1 MSEFQLYEFMKCDRA
16 LTQADKKAL
25 QQVSSRVKISGNKAT
40 FLYNYGGLRDS
51 PQAVL
56 VRHFDA
62 MFYIANWGTMELYFR
77 LPQGSINPEVFAPYY
92 RHYDLELVTQGE
104 SEVLKIFYN
113 LEDGYFLCDR
123 ADYLD
128 DLIELRQALLDGDY
142 RLLYLA
148 WLRSIQT
155 YIEDT
160 KKSQLEPPIP
170 PGLDDLSPE
179 LAAFIEIFELDLFLV
194 QAAAS
199 ASGTQEKISDSTIKK
214 AISQLPRSECDRVLF
229 DLLNHEPNLAT
240 NLKQKIAPFLPQT
253 NESKPPQ
260 RTIEQLL
267 TTAQND
273 RQTQENQ
280 EKAIQKAQK
289 IKEMNALAAR
299 EAEVWEFVEN
309 NINRKTATAYDLAV
323 SMLVQ
328 LRETAEYQ
336 NQLSAFHQKIG
347 ELCDRHSK
355 KTALIKRIQTAKL
368 RF

>member
-1 MSEFQLYEFMKCDRA
+1 MSEFQLYEFMRCDRA
-16 LTQADKKAL
+16 FTPADKKAL

-40 FLYNYGGLRDS
+40 FLYSYGGLRGS
-51 PQAVL
+51 PQDVL
-56 VRHFDA
+56 VQHFDA
-62 MFYIANWGTMELYFR
+62 MYYIANWGTMELYFR

-128 DLIELRQALLDGDY
+128 DLILLRQALLDGDY

-170 PGLDDLSPE
+170 PGLDNLSPALE
-179 LAAFIEIFELDLFLV
+179 AFVEIFELDPFLV
-194 QAAAS
+194 QVAAY
-199 ASGTQEKISDSTIKK
+199 ASGTPEKLSDSTIKK
-214 AISQLPRSECDRVLF
+214 AISKLPRSECDRILF
-229 DLLNHEPNLAT
+229 GLLKREPHLAI

-253 NESKPPQ
+253 NTSNSPQ

-267 TTAQND
+267 STAKDYQKD
-273 RQTQENQ
+273 REKQ
-280 EKAIQKAQK
+280 EKAAQKAQK
-289 IKEMNALAAR
+289 IKEIKALAAR
-299 EAEVWEFVEN
+299 ENEVWEFVEN
-309 NINRKTATAYDLAV
+309 NLNRKTATAYDLAV

-328 LRETAEYQ
+328 LREVAEYQ
-336 NQLSAFHQKIG
+336 NQLSAFHQKIE
-347 ELCDRHSK
+347 ELCDRHSRK
-355 KTALIKRIQTAKL
+355 PALMKRIQKAKL